1 MRLHTCR
8 RATGERGVQHL
19 HGRGWSQGWARLV
32 RTAEVRM
39 LLALMLRMMFLIVAD
54 ASATE
59 RNSLVKTYDVE
70 T

>member
-1 MRLHTCR
+1 
-8 RATGERGVQHL
+8 
-19 HGRGWSQGWARLV
+19 
-32 RTAEVRM
+32 M
-39 LLALMLRMMFLIVAD
+39 LLALMLRMMFLIVTD